1 MRRDLYIF
9 GYCVIGFLSIVTL
22 IAIVRAIVLTINNST
37 PEGVLY
43 TLGLI
48 LILLISLF
56 GFLTFVLILLGL
68 GVFGFLSYWVGKWFI
83 G

>member
-1 MRRDLYIF
+1 MKRDLNIDPL

-22 IAIVRAIVLTINNST
+22 ITIVRAIVLTINNST

-48 LILLISLF
+48 LILLISGSVFYWTGRLVVYLLS
-56 GFLTFVLILLGL
+56 FLD
-68 GVFGFLSYWVGKWFI
+68 
-83 G
+83 